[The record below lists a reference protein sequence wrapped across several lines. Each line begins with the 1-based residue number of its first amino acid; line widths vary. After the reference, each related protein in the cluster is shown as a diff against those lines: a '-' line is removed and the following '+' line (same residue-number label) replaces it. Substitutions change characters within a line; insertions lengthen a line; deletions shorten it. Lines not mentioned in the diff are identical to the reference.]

1 MASNTAA
8 ESKLSFFD
16 RLEARVNTVNSLL
29 CVGLDPHRA
38 DLEKLGDVSANGAFT
53 FCASLVD
60 KTKHIAVSYKPNGAF
75 FEAFGAD
82 GIAALEKLISYV
94 PDDIPVLLDIKRG
107 DIGSTAVAYADA
119 AYNSAK
125 ADAVTLSPYMGSE
138 SISPFIK
145 NPEKGAFVICK
156 TSNPSSNELQTLKI
170 EGGNGAALFE
180 KVAGLCESWNTNNNV
195 GVVVGATDVDALK
208 RVRAAAPG
216 LWILAP
222 GIGAQG
228 GNLDEAVA
236 GGLRQDGM
244 GLLVPVSRGISR
256 AEDPGKAAE
265 SLVANINEAR
275 ARARADNSGSGES
288 GLKKYQEEFIEF
300 ALDAGV
306 LKFGEFTLKSGRLS
320 PYFFNAG
327 LFNSGKSLKLVGQFY
342 AKAIVDSGVEFDV
355 LFGPAYKGITLAS
368 TVAIALTEFGLDVPF
383 AYNRKEKKDHGEGG
397 QLVGAKIEGK
407 RVLIIDDVITAGT
420 AIREAMG
427 MLKAAGAIAAGVII
441 ALDRQEKV
449 KDTST
454 TSAIQSVQE
463 EFGIPVNFV
472 VGLDHLLS
480 FAKNNK
486 KVESHLAM
494 IEAYREKYGI
504 RY

>member
-1 MASNTAA
+1 MRDRASGDLVCWALTYEYGAIGM
-8 ESKLSFFD
+8 LY
-16 RLEARVNTVNSLL
+16 TVE
-29 CVGLDPHRA
+29 V
-38 DLEKLGDVSANGAFT
+38 
-53 FCASLVD
+53 
-60 KTKHIAVSYKPNGAF
+60 
-75 FEAFGAD
+75 
-82 GIAALEKLISYV
+82 
-94 PDDIPVLLDIKRG
+94 
-107 DIGSTAVAYADA
+107 
-119 AYNSAK
+119 
-125 ADAVTLSPYMGSE
+125 
-138 SISPFIK
+138 
-145 NPEKGAFVICK
+145 
-156 TSNPSSNELQTLKI
+156 
-170 EGGNGAALFE
+170 
-180 KVAGLCESWNTNNNV
+180 
-195 GVVVGATDVDALK
+195 
-208 RVRAAAPG
+208 
-216 LWILAP
+216 
-222 GIGAQG
+222 
-228 GNLDEAVA
+228 
-236 GGLRQDGM
+236 
-244 GLLVPVSRGISR
+244 
-256 AEDPGKAAE
+256 
-265 SLVANINEAR
+265 
-275 ARARADNSGSGES
+275 
-288 GLKKYQEEFIEF
+288 
-300 ALDAGV
+300 
-306 LKFGEFTLKSGRLS
+306 
-320 PYFFNAG
+320 
-327 LFNSGKSLKLVGQFY
+327 
-342 AKAIVDSGVEFDV
+342 
-355 LFGPAYKGITLAS
+355 TLAS